1 MRILVTGGCGFI
13 GSHFINMMVTNGY
26 YVVNVDK
33 MDYCSNVYNIKVDC
47 KTYTCDILDR
57 DKMIQ
62 ILREHNINTIVHFA
76 AQTFVDTSF
85 DDSINFTRDNVLG
98 THTLLET
105 CREYGFITKF
115 IHVST
120 DEVYGE
126 TLNIVNEGD
135 PLDPTNPYAAT
146 KAAAEFIVKSYWH
159 SFKMPIIIVRMN
171 NVYGEN
177 QYHEKV
183 IPRFISQLKNDQKC
197 TIHGKG
203 QTRRSFIHVY
213 DVCQGIFTVMNKG
226 VISEI
231 YNIGTDKE
239 IGILELAEK
248 IIYYIKKSSQF
259 ERYIEFVNDRP
270 YNDYRYYIN
279 SNKLKKLGWSETKIF
294 DDELFKLT
302 TS

>member
-1 MRILVTGGCGFI
+1 
-13 GSHFINMMVTNGY
+13 MVNKGY

-33 MDYCSNVYNIKVDC
+33 MDYCSNIHNIKVQC
-47 KTYTCDILDR
+47 KTYTCDIIDHES
-57 DKMIQ
+57 
-62 ILREHNINTIVHFA
+62 ILSILKDHSINTIVHFA

-98 THTLLET
+98 THSLLET

-115 IHVST
+115 IHIST

-126 TLNIVNEGD
+126 TLNTVDENAILN
-135 PLDPTNPYAAT
+135 PTNPYAAT
-146 KAAAEFIVKSYWH
+146 KAAAEFIVRSYWH

-183 IPRFISQLKNDQKC
+183 IPRFISQLKNGQKC

-203 QTRRSFIHVY
+203 QTRRSFIHVD

-226 VISEI
+226 IISEI

-248 IIYYIKKSSQF
+248 IIYIIKNSSHFEEYIH
-259 ERYIEFVNDRP
+259 FVEDRP
-270 YNDYRYYIN
+270 YNDYRYYID
-279 SNKLKKLGWSETKIF
+279 SCKMKKLGWSETKIF
-294 DDELFKLT
+294 DDELVKLAIC
-302 TS
+302 S